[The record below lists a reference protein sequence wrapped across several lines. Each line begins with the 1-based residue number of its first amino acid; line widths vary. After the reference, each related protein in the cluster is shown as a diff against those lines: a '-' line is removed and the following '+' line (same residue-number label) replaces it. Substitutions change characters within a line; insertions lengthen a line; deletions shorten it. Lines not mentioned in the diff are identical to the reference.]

1 MELVHTCTKYGYMQ
15 AHTSDMPEG
24 EEIFPKNMMFGSQ
37 VSGLAKMR
45 LGKLCHESDI
55 HHYTHRIVHNT

>member
-1 MELVHTCTKYGYMQ
+1 MQ
-15 AHTSDMPEG
+15 AHTRDMH
-24 EEIFPKNMMFGSQ
+24 EEEELFPNNMMFGSQ

>member
-15 AHTSDMPEG
+15 AHTRDMPEG

-45 LGKLCHESDI
+45 LGKLCHEIFGSW
-55 HHYTHRIVHNT
+55 T